1 MAYSRP
7 TDLVALPTMPYD
19 VRPTELPLDIEECR
33 TALWRSAGNITKAAE
48 LLKVSS
54 LRLRAF
60 IRKSPYLSAEAAEAQ
75 EQIKDL
81 AEDIVVEAL
90 TDSEDAQRRDA
101 MAKFV
106 LLGPGKD
113 RGYGSGAPKVTINNQ
128 KGASMTIAW
137 ADGTS
142 IGPQAPVIEHE

>member
-1 MAYSRP
+1 M
-7 TDLVALPTMPYD
+7 ALPSMPYD
-19 VRPTELPLDIEECR
+19 VRPAELPLDIEECR
-33 TALWRSAGNITKAAE
+33 TAIWRAAGNVTQAAE

-60 IRKSPYLSAEAAEAQ
+60 IRKSPYLSAEVAEAQ

-81 AEDIVVEAL
+81 AEGIVVDAL
-90 TDSEDAQRRDA
+90 MDTEDKARQDA

-113 RGYGSGAPKVTINNQ
+113 RGYGAGAPKVTINNQ

-142 IGPQAPVIEHE
+142 IGPQAPVIDHE

>member
-1 MAYSRP
+1 
-7 TDLVALPTMPYD
+7 MPYD
-19 VRPTELPLDIEECR
+19 VRPEELPLNVEECR
-33 TALWRSAGNITKAAE
+33 TAIWRCNGNITKAAQ
-48 LLKVSS
+48 LLKTSS

-60 IRKSPYLSAEAAEAQ
+60 VRKSPFLSAELTEAA

-90 TDSEDAQRRDA
+90 LDTEDKARQDA

-113 RGYGSGAPKVTINNQ
+113 RGYGSGAPKVTINNG
-128 KGASMTIAW
+128 KGGTVAIAW

-142 IGPQAPVIEHE
+142 IGPSAPVIEHE